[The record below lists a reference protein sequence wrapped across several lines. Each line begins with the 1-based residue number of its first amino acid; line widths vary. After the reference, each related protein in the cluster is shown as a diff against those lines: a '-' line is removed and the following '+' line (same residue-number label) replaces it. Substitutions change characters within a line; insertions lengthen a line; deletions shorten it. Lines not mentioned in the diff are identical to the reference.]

1 MKYLV
6 TGATGLL
13 GNNIVRQLLAGG
25 QSVRVLSRPTSDPR
39 PLAGLDV
46 ERTTGDVCDAASV
59 NSAARGIDVV
69 IHCAG
74 HVHIGWSQK
83 EQHEAVNVGGTR
95 NIAAGAL
102 AAGARLVHVSS
113 VNALGLGMLAEPAG
127 EDNPLPGITPCHYP
141 VTKRQGDEVVLEAVS
156 RGLKAAIVHPG
167 FMLGPWDWKPSSGR
181 MLLEV
186 ARFVPLAPV
195 GAHSLCDV
203 RDVAAGAIAAAEF
216 VGRDSVASQTDSVGA
231 GLARA
236 GSGDPRP
243 TSAAE
248 FGGRDSVARQ
258 TDRRGAAAYS
268 GRRFILAGHNMTY
281 WQSWKLMARLTGG
294 RAPWFP
300 AGPINRWIGGW
311 WGDRKYRRTG
321 IEPDINSAAIAM
333 SCEQHCFSSARAQR
347 ELGYKIRPLE
357 ETVRDAWDWFCEHG
371 YAKKR

>member
-13 GNNIVRQLLAGG
+13 GNNIVRELLGRG
-25 QSVRVLSRPTSDPR
+25 QSVRVLSRATSDPR

-46 ERTTGDVCDAASV
+46 ERVTGDVCDAASLQA
-59 NSAARGIDVV
+59 AARGSDVV

-74 HVHIGWSQK
+74 HVHIGWS
-83 EQHEAVNVGGTR
+83 EQEKHVAINVGGTR
-95 NIAAGAL
+95 NVVAAAL
-102 AAGARLVHVSS
+102 AAGAKLVHVSS
-113 VNALGLGMLAEPAG
+113 VNALGLGMLATPAG

-141 VTKRQGDEVVLEAVS
+141 VTKRQGDEAVLEAVG
-156 RGLKAAIVHPG
+156 RGLKAVIVHPG
-167 FMLGPWDWKPSSGR
+167 FMLGPWAWKPSSGR

-186 ARFVPLAPV
+186 AKGVPLAPV

-203 RDVAAGAIAAAEF
+203 RDVAAGAIAAGA
-216 VGRDSVASQTDSVGA
+216 VAD
-231 GLARA
+231 
-236 GSGDPRP
+236 
-243 TSAAE
+243 
-248 FGGRDSVARQ
+248 
-258 TDRRGAAAYS
+258 S

-294 RAPWFP
+294 RGPWFP
-300 AGPINRWIGGW
+300 AGPINRWIGAW

-321 IEPDINSAAIAM
+321 IEPELNSAAIAM
-333 SCEQHCFSSARAQR
+333 SCEQHCFSSARAEK